1 MDRFGVPTWT
11 PGLDDAQQ
19 DASLNAMSNT
29 DNDAM
34 QQQQQMMHGSGDVK
48 PRLTKEQH
56 DILEREFQKHN
67 KPSTLTK
74 KGYAEKLG
82 VPLDK
87 INVSRA
93 SYLIAMLQFVC

>member
-11 PGLDDAQQ
+11 PGLDDAQR
-19 DASLNAMSNT
+19 DASLNAMSNA

-93 SYLIAMLQFVC
+93 SYLIAML